1 MANTQVT
8 FDGNPN
14 NARCES
20 SIAINPNDSMQ
31 IVSASKKFNNIQTY
45 DFTLATEYSIDGGQS
60 WQDSAALAMPGFTVM
75 TDPTMAW
82 DDEGNIYLVG
92 LAGKNPPTWDT
103 IGIVIY
109 KSSDGGKTWS
119 APDMIHQSTGDDK
132 QWCAADISSPAYT
145 GRVYAV
151 WDDNGSIDF
160 ARTKDHGATWVGA
173 GAVPQA
179 AGSPI
184 ISDGSV
190 YPEIDVSDDGTIYIV
205 SLLGNDIV
213 LHVSTDGGDTFNGA
227 ASPATVNFPSILGLT
242 RDGPAEYVPRAFDRL

>member
-109 KSSDGGKTWS
+109 KSRDGGKTWS

-151 WDDNGSIDF
+151 WDANGSIDF
-160 ARTKDHGATWVGA
+160 AHTKDLGATWVGA

-184 ISDGSV
+184 ISEGLVIPGS
-190 YPEIDVSDDGTIYIV
+190 T
-205 SLLGNDIV
+205 
-213 LHVSTDGGDTFNGA
+213 
-227 ASPATVNFPSILGLT
+227 SPTMVRFTSCRFSATTSSCTCRPMEAI
-242 RDGPAEYVPRAFDRL
+242 